1 MEFDVFQV
9 VPDEKGRV
17 VRKSNYHP
25 NISREVL
32 ILDDCD
38 DEAFSPLLSPDIR
51 SDNRLSGSISRGAAA
66 QEKFGKCHLQ
76 VILDEKGRVVRKSKY
91 HPKKSRELFI
101 LDNFDDEAFSPSL
114 FPDIRPDN
122 RLSESISRGA
132 AAQEKFG
139 KYHSI
144 EHLSNE
150 DKNNSEVKIIDQ
162 TDQVEN
168 THENE
173 LDQDKFDHDY
183 EVIIL
188 EVIN

>member
-17 VRKSNYHP
+17 VRKSKYHP
-25 NISREVL
+25 N
-32 ILDDCD
+32 
-38 DEAFSPLLSPDIR
+38 
-51 SDNRLSGSISRGAAA
+51 
-66 QEKFGKCHLQ
+66 
-76 VILDEKGRVVRKSKY
+76 
-91 HPKKSRELFI
+91 KSRELFI

-150 DKNNSEVKIIDQ
+150 DKNNSEVKIIAQ
-162 TDQVEN
+162 QIKWKTLMKMN
-168 THENE
+168 LIKTNS
-173 LDQDKFDHDY
+173 
-183 EVIIL
+183 IMMMR
-188 EVIN
+188 

>member
-9 VPDEKGRV
+9 VPDEKRRV

-38 DEAFSPLLSPDIR
+38 DEAFSPLLS
-51 SDNRLSGSISRGAAA
+51 
-66 QEKFGKCHLQ
+66 
-76 VILDEKGRVVRKSKY
+76 
-91 HPKKSRELFI
+91 
-101 LDNFDDEAFSPSL
+101 
-114 FPDIRPDN
+114 PDIRPDN

-173 LDQDKFDHDY
+173 LDQDKFDHDD

>member
-1 MEFDVFQV
+1 MEFDELQV
-9 VPDEKGRV
+9 LPDEKGRV
-17 VRKSNYHP
+17 IRKSNYHP
-25 NISREVL
+25 NLSKEVL

-38 DEAFSPLLSPDIR
+38 DEAILPLLSPDIR
-51 SDNRLSGSISRGAAA
+51 SNNRLSGSISRGASA
-66 QEKFGKCHLQ
+66 QEKFGKYYVQ

-91 HPKKSRELFI
+91 HPNKSRELFI

-114 FPDIRPDN
+114 FPDNRPDN

-132 AAQEKFG
+132 AAQENFG
-139 KYHSI
+139 KYHSF
-144 EHLSNE
+144 EYLSNE
-150 DKNNSEVKIIDQ
+150 DENNSEVKTINQ

-168 THENE
+168 THEDE
-173 LDQDKFDHDY
+173 LDQDKFDHND